1 MYVKLLIDSSFIV
14 LKYTTYNRILIVFLH
29 LTRYME
35 REFSSNP
42 VDTLQNLHNA
52 VIDGLVIETIT
63 VGCKGTKAG
72 VEQEGYWIPDK
83 EQV

>member
-1 MYVKLLIDSSFIV
+1 
-14 LKYTTYNRILIVFLH
+14 
-29 LTRYME
+29 ME
-35 REFSSNP
+35 REFGSKP